1 LLHVACCNAC
11 VPLWPDED
19 LVQSPLS
26 YHHSALRPHFNV
38 LQCRN
43 KCGIFESVLGVALGF
58 EGQMRRRAFIR
69 MIADS
74 AVAWPLTARAQQ
86 SAMPVVGFLSSRSA
100 TDSALQVAAFRQA
113 LSEAGYVEGRNVAV
127 DYRWAEGQYDR
138 LRGMAEQLVGRQVSV
153 IFAGGPAAHVAK
165 VATRSIPI
173 VFVSGEDPVK
183 FGLVASFNKPGGNV
197 TGVTTFNAVLGSK
210 RFELLHELVPNAA
223 MVALLVNPQYPS
235 AESEIREMQAAAHS
249 IGRNL
254 VVLNASTESE
264 IDAAFVELAQQG
276 VGGLIVTGDPFFVGR
291 RETLVALAA
300 RHMLPT
306 IYVQREFAVA
316 GGLIGYGTNIT
327 DAYRQAGIY
336 AGRILKG
343 AKPADL
349 PVVQPT
355 KFDFVINLKTAKVLG
370 LDISPKLLALASE
383 VIE

>member
-1 LLHVACCNAC
+1 MRASRCGPTKTSCRVRSHIIIRLYDHISMCC
-11 VPLWPDED
+11 
-19 LVQSPLS
+19 
-26 YHHSALRPHFNV
+26 SAV
-38 LQCRN
+38 T
-43 KCGIFESVLGVALGF
+43 KCGIFESLLGVALGF

-69 MIADS
+69 MIAGS

-86 SAMPVVGFLSSRSA
+86 PAMPVVGFLSSRSA

-197 TGVTTFNAVLGSK
+197 TGVTTFNAVLGSE

-223 MVALLVNPQYPS
+223 IVALLVNPQYPS

-276 VGGLIVTGDPFFVGR
+276 VGGLIVTGDPFFVSR
-291 RETLVALAA
+291 REKLVALAA